1 MEASEG
7 GNALGGAATDGA
19 AELVAAPET
28 AVSGLGASVFFWQ
41 PVAASNMATA
51 ATQALMYLFM
61 VYLA

>member
-1 MEASEG
+1 
-7 GNALGGAATDGA
+7 
-19 AELVAAPET
+19 
-28 AVSGLGASVFFWQ
+28 LGASVFFWQ